1 MNKYGGY
8 NDLPACDKRV
18 YNLWFQMLR
27 RCYDTSQHGRDR
39 GKAYADCVVCERWMR
54 LSCFAKD
61 IQKLKGY
68 EEWRTKTG
76 YCLDKDTINPGNKVY
91 SKSNCCFIPYSEN
104 IRDIIKRKPGNMKKA
119 QEANKVCY
127 ALFKDGEVL
136 MFDSEKSACEY
147 LGVVKCSVSSCY
159 HKGYKCKGYKIAKMD
174 GDSHEPSEN

>member
-39 GKAYADCVVCERWMR
+39 GKTYADCVVCERWMR

-76 YCLDKDTINPGNKVY
+76 YCLDKYTINP
-91 SKSNCCFIPYSEN
+91 
-104 IRDIIKRKPGNMKKA
+104 
-119 QEANKVCY
+119 
-127 ALFKDGEVL
+127 DGEVL
-136 MFDSEKSACEY
+136 MFDSEKAACEY

-159 HKGYKCKGYKIAKMD
+159 HKGYKCKGYKIAKMEGESD
-174 GDSHEPSEN
+174 E